1 MCSMSYIILRID
13 GFFPLA
19 APQEHF
25 AHTPRAG
32 FPVNRDF
39 FGQAA
44 FCPVNRDFFS
54 VDADLDRSRTL
65 FLAMSQ

>member
-1 MCSMSYIILRID
+1 MIRID

-25 AHTPRAG
+25 AHAARAN

-44 FCPVNRDFFS
+44 FCPVNRDFS
-54 VDADLDRSRTL
+54 LMDADLDRSRTL
-65 FLAMSQ
+65 FLATSQ